1 MLLGGHAMRGAC
13 VLLLTCLALAG
24 CRRKP
29 PPPSP
34 DYAQAST
41 LYQQLYATQLD
52 DAYGNP
58 RMAEVE
64 AGLRRV
70 DPRSADARAAQD
82 LLATIEHG
90 REDFAKAQEQRR
102 QIGAISAADLKK
114 TSNIDPQAVL
124 AAREPPDAGETQD
137 PTGTGASIADLN
149 RESGGCLVAYQPF
162 REEGTGKVG
171 QLYKLA
177 PSAVCKDKLPGFI
190 GQAAM
195 VVDGKIYRRIP
206 TPAAAAQ
213 GSDAGI
219 EGPPA
224 DAGTKPPPKAAATP
238 KLPEGARLVSVDPDG
253 TQHYQVPA
261 VNLIPGMPTGEIG
274 AAVANAPPPAS
285 DALPDATPHPPP
297 PDASGGSGY

>member
-1 MLLGGHAMRGAC
+1 MRGAC
-13 VLLLTCLALAG
+13 VLLLTCLTLAG
-24 CRRKP
+24 CWRKP
-29 PPPSP
+29 AKPSP
-34 DYAQAST
+34 EYAQAAV

-64 AGLRRV
+64 AGLRKV

-90 REDFAKAQEQRR
+90 REEFAKAQERR
-102 QIGAISAADLKK
+102 REMGAISAADLKK
-114 TSNIDPQAVL
+114 SSNIDPQAVL
-124 AAREPPDAGETQD
+124 AAREPPDAGHTQD
-137 PTGTGASIADLN
+137 PTGDGASIADLN

-195 VVDGKIYRRIP
+195 VVEGKIYRRIP
-206 TPAAAAQ
+206 TPAAQ
-213 GSDAGI
+213 GSDGGADGQ
-219 EGPPA
+219 PA
-224 DAGTKPPPKAAATP
+224 DAGTKPAPKAAATP
-238 KLPEGARLVSVDPDG
+238 KLPEGARFVGVNPDG

-261 VNLIPGMPTGEIG
+261 LNLIPGMPTGETG
-274 AAVANAPPPAS
+274 APVANSPPPAS
-285 DALPDATPHPPP
+285 ESLPDATPHPPT
-297 PDASGGSGY
+297 DAAGGASY